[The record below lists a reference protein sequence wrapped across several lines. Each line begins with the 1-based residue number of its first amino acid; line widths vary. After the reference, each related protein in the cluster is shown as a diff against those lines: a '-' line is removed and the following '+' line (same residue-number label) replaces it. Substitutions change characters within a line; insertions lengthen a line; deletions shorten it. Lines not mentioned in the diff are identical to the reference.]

1 MARRKRKNASSSLRK
16 TRSGLYDAAKFLG
29 DVNAVLSGDA
39 SKLAT
44 RIVRKKAG
52 AKAQQGLGGIF
63 KDLFKSK

>member
-1 MARRKRKNASSSLRK
+1 MVKKRKNASNTLRK

-29 DVNAVLSGDA
+29 DVNAVLSGDG

-44 RIVRKKAG
+44 RILRKKTG

-63 KDLFKSK
+63 KDIFK